1 MKITLE
7 TAETIHKAMA
17 YTVMICSYETTK
29 KIPCIFDFLSY
40 FLALAVEFHGSPPII
55 SNYTY
60 ILALVVAV

>member
-29 KIPCIFDFLSY
+29 KIPAAKDVKDMVDLIF
-40 FLALAVEFHGSPPII
+40 PIYLKNELGATEI
-55 SNYTY
+55 GD
-60 ILALVVAV
+60 

>member
-29 KIPCIFDFLSY
+29 KIPAAKDINDMVDLIF
-40 FLALAVEFHGSPPII
+40 PIYLRNELGATEI
-55 SNYTY
+55 GD
-60 ILALVVAV
+60 